1 MVVMVLLLKEL
12 SKINSIK
19 IKRVFNKFSLRES
32 LMFLKLT
39 PPVTEYIFS
48 KINVVSQAILPILL
62 LHYKSLLSSTF
73 CSMSF

>member
-32 LMFLKLT
+32 LMFLILT
-39 PPVTEYIFS
+39 PPV
-48 KINVVSQAILPILL
+48 NPD
-62 LHYKSLLSSTF
+62 
-73 CSMSF
+73 